1 MHLSQSCVRFWYMS
15 HFVGTATAICRSHDR
30 LLLEIVDT
38 KMFVRFNFF
47 EVNIIKYTCK
57 PGMKKLVNFIRNGH
71 TFNLIWLNN
80 FLTSHYFFLQ
90 NRCLAEING
99 FQQLYLH
106 VLVDIIIVCKTLIFK
121 LHHTLFNLYRLRFS
135 SEH

>member
-30 LLLEIVDT
+30 LLLEITPRYLCDSTSLRLTLLNIHVSQGWKGLLILLEMPYIQFDLV
-38 KMFVRFNFF
+38 KQFSNQSLFF
-47 EVNIIKYTCK
+47 
-57 PGMKKLVNFIRNGH
+57 F
-71 TFNLIWLNN
+71 
-80 FLTSHYFFLQ
+80 Q